1 MILEFSVKN
10 YTSIKETATLSFEAT
25 NDTSHLEEHT
35 VLRGNKRI
43 LKTAMLIGPN
53 ASGKTNLLNA
63 LRFFLNYIENSFT
76 TLKPNSRTGVS
87 PFAFDPVD
95 KDSPTEFALT
105 FFIDQIKY
113 EYRLHLTS
121 HAVIFEELNYSPK
134 GQKKLMYRR
143 DSAKETPFTWG
154 DSFGGNRNETAA
166 MTLANI
172 PFLTAAAQLNH
183 PLLKQVFSWFQGH
196 RMPFISPD
204 PSQSISRATSEY
216 IFKHPEM
223 KDDILTLLKGA
234 DLSHIEDIA
243 VREREIEKDFLDFLT
258 EDAKK
263 ELLSDNENPSLFE
276 VEFIH
281 SYGGTRTSLP
291 LRNESRGTQR
301 LYALSV
307 PFLLSTEADRL
318 IMVDELDTS
327 LHQEVLHLFIKAFI
341 QRSRG
346 AQLIFTCH
354 NLDILETDILRRD
367 EIWLCDKD
375 YESGGS
381 VYQCVSDFTGIR
393 KDASLRRVYLAG
405 KLGSRP
411 ITDITLLD

>member
-10 YTSIKETATLSFEAT
+10 FASIKETATLSFEAT
-25 NDTSHLEEHT
+25 NDTTHLDEHT
-35 VLRGNKRI
+35 VVCGNKRI
-43 LKTAMLIGPN
+43 LKTAMIVGPN

-63 LRFFLNYIENSFT
+63 LRFFMNFIENSFT
-76 TLKPNSRTGVS
+76 TLKPNSQTGVS
-87 PFAFDPVD
+87 PFAFDPVLSD
-95 KDSPTEFALT
+95 APTEFSLA
-105 FFIDQIKY
+105 FFIGQIKY
-113 EYRLHLTS
+113 EYILHLTLR
-121 HAVIFEELNYSPK
+121 AVVYEELNYFPK
-134 GQKKLMYRR
+134 RQKKLMYRR
-143 DSAKETPFTWG
+143 DSAQETPFTWG
-154 DSFGGNRNETAA
+154 DSLGGNRKETAA
-166 MTLANI
+166 MTRANI

-183 PLLKQVFSWFQGH
+183 PILKEIFAWFQGH

-204 PSQSISRATSEY
+204 PSPSISRATSEY
-216 IFKHPEM
+216 IFRHPEM
-223 KDDILTLLKGA
+223 KDDILTLLKSA

-263 ELLSDNENPSLFE
+263 ELLIDNENPSLFE
-276 VEFIH
+276 VDFIH
-281 SYGGTRTSLP
+281 RYGGIRTPLP

-307 PFLLSTEADRL
+307 PFLLSTKADGL

-341 QRSRG
+341 QRSQG

-381 VYQCVSDFTGIR
+381 GYHCVSDFTGIR

-405 KLGSRP
+405 KLGARP